1 MIERLAQ
8 HRRRPTDVVPAACW
22 LLSVAL
28 LAASVLARGADPT
41 AAVGAPGFGTPAWWW
56 AVAVLALQAGA
67 LAVWRARPRAAVVAT
82 AAALPALLV
91 LGGAVGAG
99 LMAVLV
105 ATYRAVLARPARR
118 LTPTLLAAGALVAV
132 GVAAA
137 ETRIGTAAWPA
148 AVAGLLQALGA
159 VGLPLALGS
168 AVGSR
173 RDAVAALARTVE
185 AQGRARDALVQ
196 VAVERERTAMAREL
210 HDIAAHHLSGIAV
223 MTAAIGR
230 QIDVDPDGA
239 KRAVAQV
246 REQSTAMLRDLRH
259 LVVLLRDVDS
269 PSDPAAPVRMETLAG
284 VADLAARAREAGL
297 DVTLDTAGPVAE
309 LAASGAVGPLAQLA
323 AYRVVQEALANAARH
338 APGAPCT
345 VRLDAR
351 AQGRLEVVVRN
362 DAPAPDGT
370 VVDHDH
376 DHDHDHDPGY
386 GLVGMRERA
395 ELTGATLRYGPT
407 DDGGW
412 QVTLSVPTT
421 PTTTEE
427 QHR

>member
-8 HRRRPTDVVPAACW
+8 RGRRTTSVVPAACW
-22 LLSVAL
+22 LLATAL
-28 LAASVLARGADPT
+28 LAGSTIATGAGQAP
-41 AAVGAPGFGTPAWWW
+41 AVGVPGSGTAAWWW
-56 AVAVLALQAGA
+56 AVLVLALQAVTLGVA
-67 LAVWRARPRAAVVAT
+67 RARPRAAVLVT
-82 AAALPALLV
+82 AALVPALLG
-91 LGGAVGAG
+91 LGEVVGVGLLAVVV
-99 LMAVLV
+99 AV
-105 ATYRAVLARPARR
+105 YRAVLARPARR
-118 LTPTLLAAGALVAV
+118 LTPTLLAAGVLVAV

-137 ETRIGTAAWPA
+137 ETGVGNGGWPA
-148 AVAGLLQALGA
+148 VVAGALQGVAA
-159 VGLPLALGS
+159 VGLPLGLGS
-168 AVGSR
+168 VVGAR

-284 VADLAARAREAGL
+284 VSDLVARARASGL
-297 DVTLDTAGPVAE
+297 AVDLRTAGPVAE

-338 APGAPCT
+338 ATGARCE
-345 VRLDAR
+345 VALDAR
-351 AQGRLEVVVRN
+351 ADGRVEVVVRN
-362 DAPAPDGT
+362 DAPAPGGT
-370 VVDHDH
+370 PAR
-376 DHDHDHDPGY
+376 HDPGY

-412 QVTLSVPTT
+412 EVALSVPTT
-421 PTTTEE
+421 AAPATTQE